1 MKGNIKPT
9 IVLTIICTAAAL
21 LLVLAYELT
30 KDRIS
35 EQREQKFNKSVE
47 SLFGECETTIIDDN
61 FGYDEIQKIAVTSD
75 GRTVMQ
81 ICTDGYAKDGIN
93 ILVGIDENGTLSGIS
108 FISLGETPGL
118 GTKVRD
124 DSSFIEKNF
133 IGLSEAPEEI
143 DSISG
148 ATFSSKG
155 MKKAVEIAMDAYNE
169 NKEVILGG

>member
-35 EQREQKFNKSVE
+35 EQREQKFNESVE

-75 GRTVMQ
+75 GKIVMQ

-93 ILVGIDENGTLSGIS
+93 ILVGIDESGTLSGIS

-118 GTKVRD
+118 GTKVKD